1 MFIKKEIQQDIKN
14 LLIQVIQQAK
24 EIEKIQKESSKHL
37 AFEEN
42 IQELSQKFNDRYNPN
57 SLTLKER
64 EQKYIV
70 AFYKETKEDVAL
82 HFYIK
87 RAGDWKDYPVICL
100 KDITIFDKDYNIISL
115 NINSKDYKIY
125 IDNKMSYRLYKVDS
139 LDNEEETHNI
149 EDAYILKLE
158 EYKSQDY
165 IQNEELLKKILNTII
180 DTQNQLISSIDNL
193 IEMFYKEKKNSLQEK
208 LKTILK

>member
-1 MFIKKEIQQDIKN
+1 MFIKKEIQQDIKD

-64 EQKYIV
+64 EQKHIV

-87 RAGDWKDYPVICL
+87 KVGEWKSCPAISLD
-100 KDITIFDKDYNIISL
+100 DITIFDKDTNTISL
-115 NINSKDYKIY
+115 NINSEDFQIY
-125 IDNKMSYRLYKVDS
+125 IDNKISYRLCKADS
-139 LDNEEETHNI
+139 SDTTNETYNLFGK
-149 EDAYILKLE
+149 YT
-158 EYKSQDY
+158 SQDY
-165 IQNEELLKKILNTII
+165 IQDDNLLKQILNTVI
-180 DTQNQLISSIDNL
+180 DVQKQLITAIDNL
-193 IEMFYKEKKNSLQEK
+193 TEMFYEEKKNSLQEK